1 MKLFIW
7 KDVLT
12 DSKSKTAV
20 IAVGDTVTK
29 ILDTWEKRANES
41 NN

>member
-7 KDVLT
+7 TNVLT
-12 DSKSKTAV
+12 DSKSKTGV
-20 IAVGDTVTK
+20 IAVGETLTK

-41 NN
+41 K